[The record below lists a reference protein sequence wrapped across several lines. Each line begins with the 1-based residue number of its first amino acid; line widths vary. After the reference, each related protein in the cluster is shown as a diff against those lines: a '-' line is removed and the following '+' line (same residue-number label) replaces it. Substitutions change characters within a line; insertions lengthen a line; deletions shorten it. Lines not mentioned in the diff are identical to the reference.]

1 MKKHFLA
8 GALLV
13 ATLGAAPAAHA
24 QTPLNPVQPW
34 GSWAILTAQLPGS
47 AEHRWGG
54 YVELQGRSNALAR
67 QFFYYELKG
76 GASFDI
82 DPNFTVLV
90 GGGRYSTSDYRALE
104 DGPLNTEKRLWEQLV
119 LTQYSKRLKLE
130 HRYRIEQRWF
140 SFRDDSTAFRQR
152 IRYRLNGFFPL
163 NKKTITT
170 GTLFLSAY
178 DEIFLNPSG
187 PVFERNRV
195 YGQLQLHH
203 PPGPVCAAEHGRQK
217 QHRAGPHLQVF
228 APRRAAGPGAPA
240 LAAGLIRALLRPPL
254 VRRPR
259 GTATEPPTLSFT
271 FGAAYA
277 EAPLRAHFAAAF
289 RCAPFLIHLVKK
301 TT

>member
-1 MKKHFLA
+1 MLA
-8 GALLV
+8 
-13 ATLGAAPAAHA
+13 ATLGAAPAARA

-34 GSWAILTAQLPGS
+34 GSWVILTAQLPGS

-67 QFFYYELKG
+67 QFFYYEIKG

-140 SFRDDSTAFRQR
+140 TFRDDRTEFRQR
-152 IRYRLNGFFPL
+152 FRYRFNAFLPL
-163 NKKTITT
+163 NSKKIEP
-170 GTLFLSAY
+170 GTVFLVAY
-178 DEIFLNPSG
+178 DEIFLNPKG

-195 YGQLQLHH
+195 YGGVGYQFNKHLF
-203 PPGPVCAAEHGRQK
+203 
-217 QHRAGPHLQVF
+217 LQVGYVNQANYNYTASQGQF
-228 APRRAAGPGAPA
+228 ILQNTAAKNNVVVNLTYKLFHKNAKAQPVEKLPSQ
-240 LAAGLIRALLRPPL
+240 PD
-254 VRRPR
+254 
-259 GTATEPPTLSFT
+259 
-271 FGAAYA
+271 
-277 EAPLRAHFAAAF
+277 
-289 RCAPFLIHLVKK
+289 
-301 TT
+301 

>member
-1 MKKHFLA
+1 MNKTA
-8 GALLV
+8 TGALLL
-13 ATLGAAPAAHA
+13 AFSAAASFRAHA
-24 QTPLNPVQPW
+24 QAPLNPVQPW
-34 GSWAILTAQLPGS
+34 GSWVILTAQLPGS

-67 QFFYYELKG
+67 QFFYYEIKG

-178 DEIFLNPSG
+178 DEIFLNPNG

-195 YGQLQLHH
+195 YGGVGYQFTKHLIVQLGYVNQANYNYTTRQGQFVLQNTAAKNNIVLALTYKFSHRAV
-203 PPGPVCAAEHGRQK
+203 PPGQERLPSQ
-217 QHRAGPHLQVF
+217 QD
-228 APRRAAGPGAPA
+228 
-240 LAAGLIRALLRPPL
+240 
-254 VRRPR
+254 
-259 GTATEPPTLSFT
+259 
-271 FGAAYA
+271 
-277 EAPLRAHFAAAF
+277 
-289 RCAPFLIHLVKK
+289 
-301 TT
+301 